1 VPDTAKIAIVA
12 ALERELH
19 PLIQHWTV
27 ATKPHS
33 GRNFRFFEKGQVV
46 VVCGGIGAEPARR
59 AAEAVIALYAPE
71 VVYSAGFAGA
81 LDPAMKVADMLVP
94 ARVID
99 AGDASS
105 VDTGAGQ
112 GILVTFGAVATPEQK
127 VKLGKSFN
135 AQAVDMEAAAVA
147 RAAAARGVRFAAVK
161 VISDEVGFAL
171 PGTNRPASDRPAR
184 DKRTPNGFISPS
196 GEFQIG
202 QFARFIM
209 IRPWTWA
216 IALRL
221 ARNSKRAA
229 VALSAWLAEKNH
241 ELLGL
246 PANEVPGKELQENKM
261 TEKEKQ
267 AGSLKISTR
276 L

>member
-1 VPDTAKIAIVA
+1 MLLSPAKLAIVA
-12 ALERELH
+12 ALEREIH
-19 PLIQHWTV
+19 PLVRDWPAVVKEH
-27 ATKPHS
+27 A
-33 GRNFRFFEKGQVV
+33 GRTFRFFEKGQVV

-81 LDPAMKVADMLVP
+81 LDPALKVADILVP

-99 AGDASS
+99 AGDSSS
-105 VDTGAGQ
+105 VDTGTGQ

-161 VISDEVGFAL
+161 AISDEVGFSL
-171 PGTNRPASDRPAR
+171 PGMNHPGM
-184 DKRTPNGFISPS
+184 NQGIGFIGPS
-196 GEFQIG
+196 GEFQAG
-202 QFARFIM
+202 RFARFIM

-216 IALRL
+216 AALRL

-229 VALSAWLAEKNH
+229 LALSAWLAETH
-241 ELLGL
+241 RELLSRPGDGL
-246 PANEVPGKELQENKM
+246 SESKIQER
-261 TEKEKQ
+261 EKAQEREAKQ
-267 AGSLKISTR
+267 AL
-276 L
+276 

>member
-1 VPDTAKIAIVA
+1 MSDTAKVAVVA
-12 ALERELH
+12 ALERELR
-19 PLIQHWTV
+19 PLIRQWPTAVKEHG
-27 ATKPHS
+27 
-33 GRNFRFFEKGQVV
+33 GRTFRFFEKGQLV

-81 LDPAMKVADMLVP
+81 LDPAMKVAAILIP

-99 AGDASS
+99 AGDSSS
-105 VDTGAGQ
+105 VATGTGQ

-161 VISDEVGFAL
+161 AISDEVGFSL
-171 PGTNRPASDRPAR
+171 PGMNR
-184 DKRTPNGFISPS
+184 RTGFISPS
-196 GEFQIG
+196 GEFLTG
-202 QFARFIM
+202 KFARFIM
-209 IRPWTWA
+209 IRPWTWPA
-216 IALRL
+216 ALRL
-221 ARNSKRAA
+221 ARNSRRAA
-229 VALSAWLAEKNH
+229 IALCAWLAETH
-241 ELLGL
+241 QALLKL
-246 PANEVPGKELQENKM
+246 PENKVPGNDLPENKM
-261 TEKEKQ
+261 TEKETQ
-267 AGSLKISTR
+267 PGSLKISTR